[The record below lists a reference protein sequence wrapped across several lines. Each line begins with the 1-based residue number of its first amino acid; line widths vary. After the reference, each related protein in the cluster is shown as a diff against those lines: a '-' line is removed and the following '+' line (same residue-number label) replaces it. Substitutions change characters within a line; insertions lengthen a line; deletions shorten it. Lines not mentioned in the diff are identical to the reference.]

1 MENPGLAATVTSGV
15 GTKNMG
21 SVRQYPMPSQHL
33 RHSLEDKALQ
43 PSIFVLGECLICLC
57 GERRPRKGDFCIHL
71 HLCRCILL
79 YSIFVLFRLIDYRN
93 LGFFYVI
100 VVPALYSERV
110 WTGNTFL
117 RASILLL

>member
-43 PSIFVLGECLICLC
+43 PSIFVLSASV
-57 GERRPRKGDFCIHL
+57 ERGGPERV
-71 HLCRCILL
+71 
-79 YSIFVLFRLIDYRN
+79 IFVYIY
-93 LGFFYVI
+93 I
-100 VVPALYSERV
+100 
-110 WTGNTFL
+110 
-117 RASILLL
+117 